1 MGRIV
6 PLEQN
11 TQEWHAYRRNK
22 IGASMAP
29 VIMGVSPH
37 QTPLQLY
44 HQLLDG
50 IQLTETDSMRYG
62 REKEGVARAWV
73 NNSYDERFEPCV
85 IQHEEY
91 DWLIA
96 SLDGWNGISPLEI
109 KTVNAQDWAAIEAGK
124 IPEKHHPQ
132 IQMQLEVSNSSVA
145 FYCAFYQGEMLV
157 LSVARDEL
165 YIKNMMKV
173 VFEFRRCLIELD
185 PPPSLDRDV
194 PEISDPIAVSA
205 SVEYAQLLIEQEQ
218 MEKRIKELRECL
230 IASVPDDKAK
240 VGPLVITKVERPG
253 AVDYKAIPQLEGV
266 DLEQYRKEK
275 VISWRIKHG

>member
-157 LSVARDEL
+157 LSVARDEP
-165 YIKNMMKV
+165 YIKNMMKAIR
-173 VFEFRRCLIELD
+173 EFRRCLIELD

-194 PEISDPIAVSA
+194 PEIRDPIAVSA
-205 SVEYAQLLIEQEQ
+205 SVEFAQLLIEQGQIEERL
-218 MEKRIKELRECL
+218 EKLRQCL
-230 IASVPDDKAK
+230 IAFVPYDKAK
-240 VGPLVITKVERPG
+240 VGPLTVVQIERQG

-266 DLEQYRKEK
+266 DLDQYRKK
-275 VISWRIKHG
+275 KTISWRITHV